1 MSYYLS
7 TLQEQALYLQNS
19 VLISREFYEK
29 ELEKLLETNLVIV
42 VEGQRRV
49 GKSSVIISYLKQKS
63 ISFDK
68 VFYFSKDL
76 DNALLINNQVNL
88 EEAFQE
94 FQQSKGDPEYIV
106 IDEIQD
112 ID

>member
-1 MSYYLS
+1 MTNYLS
-7 TLQEQALYLQNS
+7 HLQEQIRYIVNTE
-19 VLISREFYEK
+19 LISRKFYER
-29 ELEKLLETNLVIV
+29 ELEKLLETQLIVI

-49 GKSSVIISYLKQKS
+49 GKSSVIISYLQQKK

-76 DNALLINNQVNL
+76 DNALLINNQQDL

-94 FQQSKGDPEYIV
+94 FQTSK
-106 IDEIQD
+106 
-112 ID
+112 